1 MQKEKEDSES
11 KGARQ
16 KNGAAGG
23 GEPSVNEGAA
33 EIWEASGQGLNEQ
46 IKKSG
51 EAGLFYFCKNYS
63 LTEAFCFTISIIS
76 RSFSVS
82 AE

>member
-16 KNGAAGG
+16 KDGAAGG
-23 GEPSVNEGAA
+23 GDPSVSESAA
-33 EIWEASGQGLNEQ
+33 GIRNPPAQVLNEQ

>member
-16 KNGAAGG
+16 KDGAAGG
-23 GEPSVNEGAA
+23 GEPSVSESAA
-33 EIWEASGQGLNEQ
+33 EIRNAPSQGLKEQ

>member
-16 KNGAAGG
+16 KDGAAGG
-23 GEPSVNEGAA
+23 GEPSVSESAA
-33 EIWEASGQGLNEQ
+33 EIRNASAPGFNEQ
-46 IKKSG
+46 IKKAG

>member
-16 KNGAAGG
+16 KDGAAGG
-23 GEPSVNEGAA
+23 GEPSVSESAA
-33 EIWEASGQGLNEQ
+33 EIRNAPAQVLNEQ

-51 EAGLFYFCKNYS
+51 EAGLF
-63 LTEAFCFTISIIS
+63 
-76 RSFSVS
+76 
-82 AE
+82 

>member
-23 GEPSVNEGAA
+23 EPSVSESAA
-33 EIWEASGQGLNEQ
+33 EIRNASAQVLNEQ